1 MANRADDAAALMLTS
16 GASGRINALFS
27 LRLLKSLWRLIGAFF
42 LIFLLPFRGRPR
54 RCMSVTEPAE
64 KGVRGGKEE
73 KSSAAGGKV
82 VRVPAAMVPR
92 RSAVDKEVA
101 ARRALA
107 IKRVVED
114 ISNGN
119 DEENYF
125 MDSLRDFGL
134 FVSSRGDTLFF
145 QSWTP
150 AMVRVRGVIVLLHGL
165 NEHSGRYNDFAK
177 KLNANGFKVYGLDW
191 IGARRRELARHGGS
205 DGLHAYVPSLDY
217 AVNDLKLFLDKVIAE
232 NPSVPCFCF
241 GHSTGGAIIL
251 KAALDPKVQQ
261 SVAGIV
267 LTSPAVGVHPSHP
280 IIVILA
286 PVFSLLLPRFQFRAA
301 NKQGIV
307 VSRDPKA
314 LAAKYSD
321 PLVFTGSIRVRTGYE
336 LLRITSYLQQN
347 LRRLTVPFF
356 VLHGTDDSITDPQA
370 SRKLYDEASSTDKKI
385 ELCRGLLHDLLF
397 EPEKDEIAESIVT
410 WLNDRL

>member
-1 MANRADDAAALMLTS
+1 MANRANDAATLMLTS

-27 LRLLKSLWRLIGAFF
+27 LRVLKSLWRLIGAFF

-54 RCMSVTEPAE
+54 RCMAVAEPSE
-64 KGVRGGKEE
+64 KGGRGGGCSGKEE
-73 KSSAAGGKV
+73 KSAAAGGKV

-114 ISNGN
+114 NDNSND
-119 DEENYF
+119 DELNYF
-125 MDSLRDFGL
+125 KDSLRDFGL
-134 FVSSRGDTLFF
+134 FVTCRGDTLFF

-150 AMVRVRGVIVLLHGL
+150 AMVQVRGVVVLLHGL

-177 KLNANGFKVYGLDW
+177 KLNANGFKVYGMDW
-191 IGARRRELARHGGS
+191 IGHGGS

-217 AVNDLKLFLDKVIAE
+217 AVNDLKLFLDKVLAE
-232 NPSVPCFCF
+232 NPAVPCFCF
-241 GHSTGGAIIL
+241 GHSTGGAIVL

-261 SVAGIV
+261 RVAGIV

-280 IIVILA
+280 ILAVLA
-286 PVFSLLLPRFQFRAA
+286 PVFSLLLPRFQFSAA
-301 NKQGIV
+301 NKQGII

-336 LLRITSYLQQN
+336 ILRITSYLQQN
-347 LRRLTVPFF
+347 LSRLTVPFF
-356 VLHGTDDSITDPQA
+356 VLHGTDDSITDPEA
-370 SRKLYDEASSTDKKI
+370 SRKLHDEASSTDKKI

-397 EPEKDEIAESIVT
+397 EPEKDEVAESIVT